1 LIGTDAG
8 VFNRCTDEDAGLIFN
23 PDTTGEHGGGFSRA
37 NRREARKLGLLRS
50 KSSEAERERMEPQE
64 RNERVCGESPTPM
77 LILFERRY
85 TVKKLLMG
93 VLLLVLIIA
102 LTGAVFGAEQESA
115 SAPVPQAAS
124 QADPST
130 QSPPAR
136 NNTGDTAWLLI
147 STALV
152 MLMTPGLAFFY
163 GGMVGRKNVL
173 AILMQCFII
182 LCVVSVQWVLFGYSL
197 SFAPG
202 KGFWGSLE
210 WAGLRGVGL
219 APYPDYAATI
229 PHQLFMIFQMMF
241 AVITPALIIG
251 AFAERMK
258 FSAFLIFMVLWST
271 FVYDPVCHWVWGV
284 GGWLKELGAL
294 DFAGGTVVHI
304 NAGIAALMTAIFI
317 GKRRGS
323 TQKAILPH
331 NLPFTIL
338 GTALL
343 WFGWFGFNAGSS
355 LGANEIAVNAFV
367 VTNTAAAAAGLS
379 WALLDWAFHEKPTV
393 LGTATGAVAGL
404 VAITPAAGFVSALSA
419 IVIGI
424 FVSIFC
430 YMAVTIIKPR
440 LGYDDALDVFG
451 VHCVGGIWGALATG
465 LFASKAVNPAGAD
478 GLFFGNPK
486 QFVVQLIAVAI
497 TLAYSFVVSL
507 IIYKLIDVVM
517 KVRVKEKDEVM
528 GLDLTQHHENAYT
541 ILE

>member
-1 LIGTDAG
+1 
-8 VFNRCTDEDAGLIFN
+8 
-23 PDTTGEHGGGFSRA
+23 
-37 NRREARKLGLLRS
+37 
-50 KSSEAERERMEPQE
+50 
-64 RNERVCGESPTPM
+64 
-77 LILFERRY
+77 
-85 TVKKLLMG
+85 VKKLSMG
-93 VLLLVLIIA
+93 VLLLVLVIA
-102 LTGAVFGAEQESA
+102 LSGAVFGAEQESA
-115 SAPVPQAAS
+115 LAPAPQTAS
-124 QADPST
+124 QPAPSP
-130 QSPPAR
+130 QSPPR
-136 NNTGDTAWLLI
+136 NDSGDTAWLLI

-173 AILMQCFII
+173 GILMQCFII

-219 APYPDYAATI
+219 VPYPDYAATI

-419 IVIGI
+419 IIIGI

-486 QFVVQLIAVAI
+486 QLLVQLIAVAI
-497 TLAYSFVVSL
+497 TLAYSFVVSF
-507 IIYKLIDVVM
+507 IIYKLIDVAM